1 MATETMIEKR
11 LEAVEEAIEELKRRF
26 EDRPSPPNWLDQVI
40 GTFKDVP
47 EFDEVIRLGR
57 EFRLEKRPSE
67 TERL

>member
-57 EFRLEKRPSE
+57 EFRLADHQPEDDKP
-67 TERL
+67 